1 MSKKLTDV
9 QGKINQAHSELVQCK
24 TNQLEQASD
33 MVHESVTV
41 RFAWGITSYNEAV
54 SKDLNN
60 DLNKDLN
67 KDLSNDSQPTK
78 NVRTVVQTEDHR
90 AKNFIVFSLEEQD
103 SKILHNEV
111 IKCSK
116 CLLKSMRNCSLRK
129 QELARIN
136 LELPG
141 L

>member
-60 DLNKDLN
+60 DLN

>member
-1 MSKKLTDV
+1 M
-9 QGKINQAHSELVQCK
+9 
-24 TNQLEQASD
+24 
-33 MVHESVTV
+33 
-41 RFAWGITSYNEAV
+41 

-67 KDLSNDSQPTK
+67 KDLNNDSQPTK

-90 AKNFIVFSLEEQD
+90 AKNLIVFGLEEQN
-103 SKILHNEV
+103 SKILHKKV

-116 CLLKSMRNCSLRK
+116 CLLKSRRNCSLRK

>member
-1 MSKKLTDV
+1 MSKTLTDV

-60 DLNKDLN
+60 DLNNDLN

-116 CLLKSMRNCSLRK
+116 CLLKSRRNCSLRK

-136 LELPG
+136 LELSG

>member
-9 QGKINQAHSELVQCK
+9 QGQIIQAHSELVQCK

-41 RFAWGITSYNEAV
+41 RFAWGITSYNDAV

-103 SKILHNEV
+103 SKMLHNEV

-116 CLLKSMRNCSLRK
+116 CLLKSMGNCSLRK